1 MNGGTTTGA
10 NNIAIGVKAGDALT
24 SGFRNVFMGQNA
36 GGAAQGADFN
46 TAVGYRSLYLNT
58 TGTAGDFHLKD
69 GGASGTVKFKY
80 KTTGTASGASPLVI
94 NFPGPIL
101 FTTDLTVAFTTEHVT
116 VCSVF
121 YS

>member
-1 MNGGTTTGA
+1 MYQTDIANTNVTTE
-10 NNIAIGVKAGDALT
+10 NKIVIAGRARAYGMVL
-24 SGFRNVFMGQNA
+24 
-36 GGAAQGADFN
+36 N
-46 TAVGYRSLYLNT
+46 TA
-58 TGTAGDFHLKD
+58 GTSGDFHLKD

-101 FTTDLTVAFTTEHVT
+101 FETDLCVAFTTEHVT

-121 YS
+121 YN

>member
-1 MNGGTTTGA
+1 MYQTDIANTNVTTE
-10 NNIAIGVKAGDALT
+10 NKIVIAGRARAYGIV
-24 SGFRNVFMGQNA
+24 
-36 GGAAQGADFN
+36 
-46 TAVGYRSLYLNT
+46 LNT
-58 TGTAGDFHLKD
+58 TGTGGDFHLKD
-69 GGASGTVKFKY
+69 GGASGTVRFKY

>member
-1 MNGGTTTGA
+1 MYQADIANTNVTTENKIVVAGRA
-10 NNIAIGVKAGDALT
+10 RAYGV
-24 SGFRNVFMGQNA
+24 V
-36 GGAAQGADFN
+36 
-46 TAVGYRSLYLNT
+46 LNT
-58 TGTAGDFHLKD
+58 TGASGDFHLKD
-69 GGASGTVKFKY
+69 GGSSGTVKFKY

-101 FTTDLTVAFTTEHVT
+101 FETDLTVAFTTEHIT

>member
-1 MNGGTTTGA
+1 MQTYGSS
-10 NNIAIGVKAGDALT
+10 GD
-24 SGFRNVFMGQNA
+24 V
-36 GGAAQGADFN
+36 FN
-46 TAVGYRSLYLNT
+46 TNVTTENKIVKSGRTRAHGVVLNT
-58 TGTAGDFHLKD
+58 TGTEGDFHLKD

-101 FTTDLTVAFTTEHVT
+101 FETDLTLAFTTEHIT
-116 VCSVF
+116 DCSVF

>member
-1 MNGGTTTGA
+1 MYQADITNTNVTTE
-10 NNIAIGVKAGDALT
+10 NKIV
-24 SGFRNVFMGQNA
+24 NA
-36 GGAAQGADFN
+36 GRARAYGII
-46 TAVGYRSLYLNT
+46 LNT
-58 TGTAGDFHLKD
+58 TGASGDFHLKD

-101 FTTDLTVAFTTEHVT
+101 FETDLTVAFTTEHIT

>member
-1 MNGGTTTGA
+1 MQTYGSSGDVFNSNVTTE
-10 NNIAIGVKAGDALT
+10 NKIVK
-24 SGFRNVFMGQNA
+24 SGRTRAHGIV
-36 GGAAQGADFN
+36 
-46 TAVGYRSLYLNT
+46 LNT

-101 FTTDLTVAFTTEHVT
+101 FKTDVYSAFTTEQITAIT
-116 VCSVF
+116 VFHSGG
-121 YS
+121 SNA